1 MNDHAVEPRPSPLL
15 ARALRQL
22 TRARDAFYEKQYAET
37 VERCQEVLALFLPA
51 PDAVPPTPEE
61 QGDLF
66 LRTWGAHI
74 PLLEAERIA
83 GVFTFFV
90 RRKAQFRYERGRP
103 LPRKEWWQL
112 LQITREEAA
121 EVLGASQR
129 AVEAVR
135 QGLHAGTPSP

>member
-1 MNDHAVEPRPSPLL
+1 MNDQAAEPRPSPLL
-15 ARALRQL
+15 ARALRDL
-22 TRARDAFYEKQYAET
+22 SRARDAFYEKRYAET
-37 VERCQEVLALFLPA
+37 VERCQETLALFLPA
-51 PDAVPPTPEE
+51 GEAAAPTPEE

-83 GVFTFFV
+83 GIFTFFV

-112 LQITREEAA
+112 LQITKEEAA

-135 QGLHAGTPSP
+135 QGLHEGTPAP